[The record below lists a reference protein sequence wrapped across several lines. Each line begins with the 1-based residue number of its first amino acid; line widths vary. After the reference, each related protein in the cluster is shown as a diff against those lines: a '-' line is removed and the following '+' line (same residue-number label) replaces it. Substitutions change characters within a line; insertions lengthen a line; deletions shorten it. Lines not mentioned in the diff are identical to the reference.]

1 MDDASFQ
8 ELLASVREAGAIL
21 RGRKKAAKST
31 VVEEPEAKT
40 IRETANLTQAQ
51 AQFAR
56 LLGVPV
62 RTLQN
67 WQQHRTRPTGPAR
80 ALLRAVAKD
89 PQTAIRLLAP

>member
-1 MDDASFQ
+1 MDHASFQ

-21 RGRKKAAKST
+21 RGKKKAARKT
-31 VVEEPEAKT
+31 VIEEPEART

-51 AQFAR
+51 FAQ

-62 RTLQN
+62 KTLQN
-67 WQQHRTRPTGPAR
+67 WEQHRTRPTGPAR

-89 PQTAIRLLAP
+89 PKTAIRLLAA

>member
-1 MDDASFQ
+1 MDDVSFQ

-21 RGRKKAAKST
+21 RGKKKAARTT
-31 VVEEPEAKT
+31 VFEEPETRT
-40 IRETANLTQAQ
+40 IRESANLTQ

-62 RTLQN
+62 KTLQN
-67 WQQHRTRPTGPAR
+67 WEQRRTRPTGPAR

-89 PQTAIRLLAP
+89 PETAIRLLAA

>member
-1 MDDASFQ
+1 MDDTSFQ

-21 RGRKKAAKST
+21 RGKKKAARST
-31 VVEEPEAKT
+31 AVEEPEAKT

-51 AQFAR
+51 FAQ

-67 WQQHRTRPTGPAR
+67 WEQHRTRPTGPAR
-80 ALLRAVAKD
+80 ALLRAVARD
-89 PQTAIRLLAP
+89 PQTAIRLLAA

>member
-1 MDDASFQ
+1 MDDVSFQ

-21 RGRKKAAKST
+21 RGKKGTARRT
-31 VVEEPEAKT
+31 VIEEPETRT

-51 AQFAR
+51 FAR

-62 RTLQN
+62 KTLQN
-67 WQQHRTRPTGPAR
+67 WEQHRTRPSGPAR

-89 PQTAIRLLAP
+89 PETAIRLLAA

>member
-21 RGRKKAAKST
+21 RGKKKAARKT
-31 VVEEPEAKT
+31 VIGEPETKS

-51 AQFAR
+51 FAQ

-67 WQQHRTRPTGPAR
+67 WEQHRTRPTGPAR

-89 PQTAIRLLAP
+89 PETAIRLLAA

>member
-1 MDDASFQ
+1 MNDAMFQ

-21 RGRKKAAKST
+21 RGKKKAARKT
-31 VVEEPEAKT
+31 VIKEPETRT

-51 AQFAR
+51 FAQ

-62 RTLQN
+62 KTLQN
-67 WQQHRTRPTGPAR
+67 WEQHRTRPSGPAR

-89 PQTAIRLLAP
+89 PETAIRLLAA